1 VHVLPL
7 LMRRNLAVF
16 LIVSS
21 YIAGV
26 IGIGLPIHP
35 DFVRLT
41 PFNLLLSAG
50 IVLSFHEAKTKYFW
64 YFLGISFLVGFWIEV
79 LGVNTGVIFGRYRY
93 DYVFGYKILGTPILI
108 GVNWLLTAYCCGT
121 AAFWL
126 LPEKKPI
133 LVAVLGAGLMTGLDM
148 LVEPVAMRYG
158 FWSWEGDVVP
168 LQNYVAWFITG
179 FVLQYIFIRWKIPE
193 KNRLALLLL
202 LCQILFFI
210 VLNLVLFTRS

>member
-1 VHVLPL
+1 M

-21 YIAGV
+21 YLAGV
-26 IGIGLPIHP
+26 IGIGLPVHP

-50 IVLSFHEAKTKYFW
+50 IILSFHQSRTREFW

-79 LGVNTGVIFGRYRY
+79 LGVNTGVIFGHYHY
-93 DYVFGYKILGTPILI
+93 DYVFGYKILGTPLLI
-108 GVNWLLTAYCCGT
+108 GLNWLLTAYCCGT
-121 AAFWL
+121 AAFWI
-126 LPEKKPI
+126 LPKEKPI
-133 LVAVLGAGLMTGLDM
+133 LIAVLGAAMMTGLDI

-168 LQNYVAWFITG
+168 LQNYFAWFVTG
-179 FVLQYIFIRWKIPE
+179 FVLQYIFIRWRIPE
-193 KNRLALLLL
+193 RNGLALLLL

-210 VLNLVLFTRS
+210 LLNLVLFTRS

>member
-1 VHVLPL
+1 MH
-7 LMRRNLAVF
+7 RNIAIF

-41 PFNLLLSAG
+41 PFNLLLSAA
-50 IVLSFHEAKTKYFW
+50 IVLSFHEARTQRFW

-79 LGVNTGVIFGRYRY
+79 LGVNTGAIFGVYQY
-93 DYVFGYKILGTPILI
+93 DYVFGYKVLGTPLLI
-108 GVNWLLTAYCCGT
+108 GLNWLLTAYCCGT
-121 AAFWL
+121 AAFWI
-126 LPEKKPI
+126 LPKEKPI
-133 LVAVLGAGLMTGLDM
+133 WVAILAAAFMTSLDI

-168 LQNYVAWFITG
+168 LQNYVAWFATG
-179 FVLQYIFIRWKIPE
+179 FVLQYLFIRWRIPE
-193 KNRLALLLL
+193 RNGLALLLL
-202 LCQILFFI
+202 LCQILFFLI
-210 VLNLVLFTRS
+210 LNLLLFIRA